1 MEKQKL
7 ETCFSPALYTTDDH
21 SESVVVVI
29 DVLRASSAICAAFKN
44 GAKSIIPVS
53 DIDTAREY
61 KSNGYL
67 VAAERDGFV
76 LDFADFGN
84 SPFNFIPEKIKG
96 RTIVYSTTNGTGII
110 KTASGSHK
118 VVIGTFNNISSVTE
132 WLIRQEKPVL
142 LFCAGWK
149 NRFNLEDTICAGAFA
164 EKLMESGRFSTIC
177 DSTKAA
183 LDLWKIA
190 SADLSGYIGKA
201 AQRTRLRD
209 KGLDDCIEYCLT
221 ADNTMA
227 VPVVTDG
234 ILVDNN
240 SLQNKFDEI

>member
-7 ETCFSPALYTTDDH
+7 ETCFSPALYAIDDH
-21 SESVVVVI
+21 SDSVVVVI

-44 GAKSIIPVS
+44 GAESIIPVA
-53 DIDTAREY
+53 DVDTAKEY
-61 KSNGYL
+61 KSRGYL
-67 VAAERDGFV
+67 VAAERDGYV

-84 SPFNFIPEKIKG
+84 SPFNFIPEKIEN

-110 KTASGSHK
+110 KAASGSYK
-118 VVIGTFNNISSVTE
+118 IVIGTFNNISSVTE
-132 WLIRQEKPVL
+132 WLIREEKPVL

-149 NRFNLEDTICAGAFA
+149 NRFNLEDSVCAGAFT
-164 EKLMESGRFSTIC
+164 EKLLGSGRFFTNC

-183 LDLWKIA
+183 LDLWK
-190 SADLSGYIGKA
+190 SARPDLSGYIGKA

-221 ADNTMA
+221 ADNTTV
-227 VPVVTDG
+227 VPIVRDG

-240 SLQNKFDEI
+240 SQ